1 MPIILRQSIPRP
13 SSIKLTDPALMREI
27 GLMAIRA
34 IQERTRSGRDKD
46 GRAFAPYSPAY
57 AKRKA
62 AEGLSSTVNLTVSG
76 DMLSGLQIV
85 HVTDTSVVIGWE
97 RGEVR

>member
-13 SSIKLTDPALMREI
+13 SSVTLTDPALMREI
-27 GLMAIRA
+27 GQLAIRA
-34 IQERTRSGRDKD
+34 IQDRTRSGRDTD

-62 AEGLSSTVNLTVSG
+62 KAGLSSTVNLTVSG
-76 DMLSGLQIV
+76 DMLNGLQIV
-85 HVTDTSVVIGWE
+85 KVTDTSVTIGWT
-97 RGEVR
+97 R